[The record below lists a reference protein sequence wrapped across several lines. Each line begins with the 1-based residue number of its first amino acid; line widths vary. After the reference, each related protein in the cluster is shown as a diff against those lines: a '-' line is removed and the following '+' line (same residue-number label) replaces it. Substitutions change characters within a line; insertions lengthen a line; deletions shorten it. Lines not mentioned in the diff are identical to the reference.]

1 MRSVKYI
8 ETAKAG
14 YIILSVFF
22 CITGGLMIAMPDLIA
37 PVIGRILGISL
48 ILFGAVKLVGYYS
61 KDLFRLTFQFD
72 LSLGILVIIL
82 GLIMLIRADRLMAFL
97 SVIYGVYVMADGM
110 MKIQIALDSRKFGIR
125 MWWLIFAAAGITA
138 GIGFLMVLRPFAGA
152 QFLIT
157 VLGMSMLAEGIL
169 NLVTVVGTVKIVK
182 NQLPD
187 EGIYT
192 L

>member
-48 ILFGAVKLVGYYS
+48 ILFGAVKLLGYYS

-82 GLIMLIRADRLMAFL
+82 GLIMLIRADLRIINETDAET
-97 SVIYGVYVMADGM
+97 V
-110 MKIQIALDSRKFGIR
+110 QILYLTSRNG
-125 MWWLIFAAAGITA
+125 G
-138 GIGFLMVLRPFAGA
+138 
-152 QFLIT
+152 
-157 VLGMSMLAEGIL
+157 
-169 NLVTVVGTVKIVK
+169 
-182 NQLPD
+182 
-187 EGIYT
+187 
-192 L
+192 